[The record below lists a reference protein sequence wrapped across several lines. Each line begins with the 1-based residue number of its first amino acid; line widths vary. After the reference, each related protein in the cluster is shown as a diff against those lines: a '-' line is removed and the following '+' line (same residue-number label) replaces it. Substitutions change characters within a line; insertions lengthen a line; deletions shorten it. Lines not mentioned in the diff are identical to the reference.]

1 MNEKPS
7 VPLIRD
13 ILHLPVGFAAGVISG
28 VINGLLNDDLT
39 FGGLLVHTVIFGAIF
54 GELMVL
60 RITGGFGRE
69 EEVSRQRG
77 DGPRQRLHGS
87 RHRPAL
93 RE

>member
-13 ILHLPVGFAAGVISG
+13 ILIHLPVGFAAGVISG

-54 GELMVL
+54 GVAY
-60 RITGGFGRE
+60 GFANNRWFRKRRR
-69 EEVSRQRG
+69 SKWATRG
-77 DGPRQRLHGS
+77 DGRLFLCNQRLC
-87 RHRPAL
+87 RP
-93 RE
+93 